1 MVTVTPHLR
10 RAIGVLVVS
19 DAPDRGI
26 FRPLLE
32 AETPVPSRRTAQFA
46 TPKDGGDVLVKICEG
61 VRDIKVSKPAEKPKA
76 NGKAKGG
83 SDIDSEDDDDD
94 EEEEEEVREKVWK
107 VGSVLAEAAVR
118 GVKKGG
124 KVEVTVNVSGDLSVQ
139 VTAREVGGKG
149 GVRGTVGKAAVV
161 ENGKA

>member
-10 RAIGVLVVS
+10 HAIGVLVVS
-19 DAPDRGI
+19 DSEDRGI
-26 FRPLLE
+26 FRPLVE
-32 AETPVPSRRTAQFA
+32 AETPVPSRRTSQFA

-61 VRDIKVSKPAEKPKA
+61 VRDIKVSKPAAKPRA
-76 NGKAKGG
+76 NGKADGD
-83 SDIDSEDDDDD
+83 SDVDSDDDDDD
-94 EEEEEEVREKVWK
+94 EEEDVREKVWK
-107 VGSVLAEAAVR
+107 VGTVLAEAAVK

-124 KVEVTVNVSGDLSVQ
+124 KVEVTVNVGGDLSVQ

-149 GVRGTVGKAAVV
+149 GVRGTLGKAAVV